1 MKKISI
7 KDILKGVVAVIAA
20 ATLFSCG
27 EKTQSEK
34 VIKDFIETIQYIKII
49 AISTF
54 LRSTQ
59 LSISS
64 KKILQKC

>member
-20 ATLFSCG
+20 ATLSSCG

-34 VIKDFIETIQYIKII
+34 VIKDFIETYCYYRL
-49 AISTF
+49 F
-54 LRSTQ
+54 
-59 LSISS
+59 SI
-64 KKILQKC
+64 

>member
-34 VIKDFIETIQYIKII
+34 VKII

-64 KKILQKC
+64 KKILKRC

>member
-20 ATLFSCG
+20 TLFSCA

-34 VIKDFIETIQYIKII
+34 VIKDFIN
-49 AISTF
+49 F
-54 LRSTQ
+54 LSQAKRYCKDARKQSY
-59 LSISS
+59 
-64 KKILQKC
+64 